1 MAMPKEYKPRFYQTF
16 AKDKIIEVPAIALM
30 LDMGMG
36 KTISTLTAI
45 TELMHDYFDVQKV
58 LVIAPLRVAESTWS
72 DECAEWRHTHY
83 LRVSKV
89 LGGLTERVEALQKS
103 ADVYMINREN
113 VVWLVDYYKRNWPF
127 DMVVI
132 DESSSFKSHTAKRF
146 KALKKVRP
154 LMKRIVEL
162 TGTPAPNG
170 LLDLWSQIYLLDRGK
185 RLGKNITAYRDKYF
199 NPGQRN
205 GHIVY
210 DWVPKPGAEEEI
222 YKKIADICV
231 SMKGEDYLK
240 LPPAMMNT
248 VKVKLS
254 AAAVKKYNQLE
265 RDLILS
271 IADQDIVANTA
282 AALSNKLLQMANGAV
297 YDEEKAITHIHD
309 EKLESLAEI
318 ADITNPRSLMV
329 MYYYKHD
336 LVRLQKRFP
345 NAVPLKTAEDIKAWN
360 AGKISILLVHPASA
374 GHGLNL
380 QHGGSV
386 VVWFGLTWS
395 LELYQQANKRLHRPG
410 QKETVII
417 HHLVTE
423 GTIDEDVMAALKSK
437 SAGQDEMLNAIKA
450 RIEKCK
456 NNSNE

>member
-1 MAMPKEYKPRFYQTF
+1 MPKKYKPRFYQTF
-16 AKDKIIEVPAIALM
+16 AKEKIIEMPAVALM

-36 KTISTLTAI
+36 KTISTLTAVV
-45 TELMHDYFDVQKV
+45 ELMHDYFDVQKV

-72 DECAEWRHTHY
+72 DEKDAWVHTHY

-89 LGGLTERVEALQKS
+89 LGGLSERVAALQKN
-103 ADVYMINREN
+103 AHIYLINREN
-113 VVWLVDYYKRNWPF
+113 VVWLVDYYKSNWPF

-146 KALKKVRP
+146 KAIRKVRP
-154 LMKRIVEL
+154 LVKRIVEL

-170 LLDLWSQIYLLDRGK
+170 LMDLWSQIYLLDRGK
-185 RLGKNITAYRDKYF
+185 RLEKTITAYRDKYF

-205 GHIVY
+205 GYVVY
-210 DWVPKPGAEEEI
+210 SWEPKPGSKEEI

-231 SMKGEDYLK
+231 SMKGEEYLK
-240 LPPAMMNT
+240 LPPVMYNT
-248 VKVKLS
+248 VKIKLPRT
-254 AAAVKKYNQLE
+254 VKKKYMQLE

-282 AALSNKLLQMANGAV
+282 AALSNKLLQLANGAA
-297 YDEEKAITHIHD
+297 YDEDHGVVHIHD
-309 EKLESLAEI
+309 EKLEALAEI
-318 ADITNPRSLMV
+318 IDVTTPKSVMV

-336 LVRLQKRFP
+336 LERLLKRFP
-345 NAVPLKTAEDIKAWN
+345 QAVPLQSADDIKAWN
-360 AGKISILLVHPASA
+360 AGKIPIMLVHPMSA

-410 QKETVII
+410 QKENVII

-423 GTIDEDVMAALKSK
+423 GTVDEEVMAALQNKST
-437 SAGQDEMLNAIKA
+437 GQDAMLDAIKA
-450 RIEKCK
+450 RLEKYK
-456 NNSNE
+456 EGQV